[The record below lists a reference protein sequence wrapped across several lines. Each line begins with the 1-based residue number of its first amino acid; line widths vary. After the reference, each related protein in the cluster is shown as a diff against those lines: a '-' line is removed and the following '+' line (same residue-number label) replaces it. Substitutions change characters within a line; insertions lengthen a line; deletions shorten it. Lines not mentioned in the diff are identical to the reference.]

1 MHLEGMDLGASLDI
15 AVVGGGIAGL
25 AAALYLQ
32 QSGHRITVCF
42 VQLSY
47 SLI

>member
-1 MHLEGMDLGASLDI
+1 MNPEGMNLGASLDI

-32 QSGHRITVCF
+32 QSGHRITVCSC
-42 VQLSY
+42 QLSY
-47 SLI
+47 SLM